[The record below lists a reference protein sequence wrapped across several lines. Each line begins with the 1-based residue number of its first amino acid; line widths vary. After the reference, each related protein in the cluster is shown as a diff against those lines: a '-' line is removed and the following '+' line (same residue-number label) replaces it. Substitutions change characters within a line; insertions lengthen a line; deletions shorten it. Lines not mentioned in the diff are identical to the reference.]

1 MSLASALKA
10 LDVPAADG
18 CAFTSAMDAAA
29 KKRKILG
36 ENGAAAHDSTG
47 TALLDAFS
55 SLVRDLPAARVKELA
70 KAAGAEAGADP
81 ANLADLVILAF
92 QTRGTRSSGKGER
105 DLFYHLLVSLPEAGV
120 GLEAVEAVLELV
132 PHYGYFKDWFKLLA
146 LESLPARLADK
157 IVELTVAQ
165 LRADAAALAEAAA
178 ASPAGAGEGEKE
190 PPKVAKLSL
199 LGKWLPR
206 EKSSLD
212 RACGVAK
219 RLAKAMFG
227 DKDGAAS
234 LREYRKLAASLTAAL
249 NVPEVLMSAHRFAE
263 IEFAK
268 VASCSLARHR
278 KAFLNED
285 LKGRALVDELKGNR
299 HPDDADR
306 VASRAHLRA
315 ALLEKGLLKGGQM
328 QPHQLVAP
336 LMRGCGARGT
346 STAERD
352 LADAQWGSMRDGVR
366 EALAKAAEARDL
378 ATLGS
383 AAAAGE
389 GLDALTALADALPKH
404 VDLGKMVALVDVSGS
419 MSGQPMEVAIAL
431 GLLVSE
437 LAAGPFSDRVLTF
450 ESKPSWVDLSGSCS
464 LAEKVAKVESAGW
477 GGSTDF
483 EAACERILGVA
494 ERSRLSPDQ
503 IPDLIVFSDMQFD
516 QARGGGGFC
525 YGDFDRA
532 VSPWE
537 THFER
542 ITRRFAEVGVKV
554 CGTAWA
560 PPRIIFWNLRG
571 NTRGFAV
578 EADTPNAQMLSGFS
592 PALLKLV
599 LSGADLVGD
608 EEEVV
613 EADGTVRKRR
623 AGPTPAQTLR
633 AALDD
638 SCFDAVRE
646 RLGKVR
652 AGPLAEYRFGA
663 AATASVGD
671 WVEV

>member
-1 MSLASALKA
+1 MSLASALRA
-10 LDVPAADG
+10 LDVPATDG
-18 CAFTSAMDAAA
+18 CAFTSAMDGAA

-81 ANLADLVILAF
+81 ANLADLIVLAF
-92 QTRGTRSSGKGER
+92 QTRGTRGSGKGER
-105 DLFYHLLVSLPEAGV
+105 DLFYHLLASLPEAGV

-165 LRADAAALAEAAA
+165 LRADAAALAAGAA
-178 ASPAGAGEGEKE
+178 ASP
-190 PPKVAKLSL
+190 PQVAKLSL

-227 DKDGAAS
+227 DKDGVAS

-437 LAAGPFSDRVLTF
+437 LAAGPFRDRVLTF

-503 IPDLIVFSDMQFD
+503 IPDLIVFSGMQFD
-516 QARGGGGFC
+516 SAHGGGYC
-525 YGDFDRA
+525 YGDFRQGDSR
-532 VSPWE
+532 WE
-537 THFER
+537 THYER

-554 CGTAWA
+554 CGTAYA
-560 PPRIIFWNLRG
+560 PPRIVFWNLSG

-578 EADTPNAQMLSGFS
+578 EADTPNVQMLSGFS